1 MAKKKL
7 YEVSI
12 NVDAIMTMSV
22 HASSR
27 EEAAEL
33 FTQYLRETEIDRFDL
48 EVDAYD
54 DFVDERDVYETDQ
67 KTFWSVD
74 IDDCFEEEEDE

>member
-1 MAKKKL
+1 MAEKKL
-7 YEVSI
+7 YEVRI
-12 NVDAIMTMSV
+12 DVDAYMTMSV

-33 FTQYLRETEIDRFDL
+33 FTQYLRKTEIDRFDL

-54 DFVDERDVYETDQ
+54 DFVAESDVYETDT
-67 KTFWSVD
+67 KTFWSLD
-74 IDDCFEEEEDE
+74 IDDCFENEEEY